1 MKLRFNLILI
11 FLAVSGIAFS
21 QVYINSKYTYR
32 INLPKSWEL
41 KETPSKEDPK
51 TVSAKNDEGF
61 TISVIVRQDNYYV
74 GKKPENLGMNYFI
87 LLLQNE
93 YSNVN
98 ILQTDYEYVENEQVL
113 FAQFTAQL
121 EEQDLFI
128 GQYYFIA
135 GSSLYI
141 VQLSARSGIYQMFE
155 ETGKGYAYTF
165 SITGNKP
172 GKYVKNDAYGFRIA
186 FPDGWTVFAT
196 SIPYQAFDNNNAMV
210 SVEVTESEDYKGMS
224 IFDIPPENLVEAI
237 RSKKP
242 KAQVVEE
249 SKLSLDNINAK
260 YIKYKWDEKIKNFTT
275 QVTVEHYYFIREK
288 RFYIIQCQVPS
299 KDYENYKELFL
310 KTIESFQFM

>member
-11 FLAVSGIAFS
+11 FLAISGIAFS

-51 TVSAKNDEGF
+51 IISAKNDEGF
-61 TISVIVRQDNYYV
+61 TISVIVRQDEYYA
-74 GKKPENLGMNYFI
+74 GKKPDNLGMNYFM

-113 FAQFTAQL
+113 FAQFTAQF
-121 EEQDLFI
+121 EEQDLFL
-128 GQYYFIA
+128 GQYYFIV
-135 GSSLYI
+135 GSTLYI

-196 SIPYQAFDNNNAMV
+196 SIPYQAFDNNNALI
-210 SVEVTESEDYKGMS
+210 SVEVTESDDYKGLS

-242 KAQVVEE
+242 KAQVVED
-249 SKLSLDNINAK
+249 SKLSLDNISVK
-260 YIKYKWDEKIKNFTT
+260 FIKYKWDEKIKNFST
-275 QVTVEHYYFIREK
+275 QVTVDHYYLIRGN

-299 KDYENYKELFL
+299 KDYENYKVLFL